1 MTRYLLNSN
10 IPLTILTPAHTGL
23 GAPSRKAPVVGHC
36 VITDCPNPDCRRVGP
51 MDALILGPGNEYP
64 NFVVIC
70 GDSPSN
76 RGCGLW
82 WSQIG
87 AAPSNTAWVEPNVQ
101 PI

>member
-1 MTRYLLNSN
+1 MTRWLLNRD
-10 IPLTILTPAHTGL
+10 IPLEVLCPKHSEFLPEG
-23 GAPSRKAPVVGHC
+23 RRAPVVGHC
-36 VITDCPNPDCRRVGP
+36 VITECPNPDCRRAGP

-76 RGCGLW
+76 RGGGLW